1 METIECK
8 YTVLDNML
16 IVDVPEGLK
25 DNSQYELRIKGLKS
39 KDGKASLD
47 TFKYTLVTAMSP
59 AYCTVSDMAVF
70 RDTFDIPESMILYY
84 IREASKYADYIR
96 EASETLTTSSA
107 TTVEITFPMF
117 QFVRT
122 KVMLDCLLK
131 AFINKAA
138 GAGIKGTL
146 GKISFENTEKY
157 ASNLDDL
164 LDFLKAQ
171 LKMWQD
177 AIRGYE
183 LEGRAAPVWAKKAYK
198 TQNPTTFAEL
208 INDIQREPPTP
219 V

>member
-1 METIECK
+1 METVACS
-8 YTVLDNML
+8 YTVIDNML
-16 IVDVPEGLK
+16 IIDVPEGIK
-25 DNSQYELRIKGLKS
+25 DNSQYEIRIKGLQS
-39 KDGKASLD
+39 PDGKASLD
-47 TFKYTLVTAMSP
+47 TFKYSLVTAMSP

-96 EASETLTTSSA
+96 EASAELGSSSTTE
-107 TTVEITFPMF
+107 VTFPMF

-171 LKMWQD
+171 LKIWQD

-198 TQNPTTFAEL
+198 TQDPTTFAQL
-208 INDIQREPPTP
+208 INDIQREEP
-219 V
+219 VV